1 MSTAPAPRREVFTEV
16 QLEDGTILAKGDTIH
31 VKGEPD
37 ATFVFQHLAVNPSG
51 HQAVSAFGGGPGRGA
66 WRALK
71 PEKVIVQK
79 GRKAIRLAEHGDGL
93 GEPVPGLAEVPEV
106 AAIAK
111 AVKKG
116 KDFDM
121 EVRQP
126 GGRRPQRAAGEG
138 ALAAQVADGRVKAGT
153 EINHGEHRAVITADG
168 AFEIAGERFG
178 SPSTAASHA
187 LGGRAANGWVW
198 WRLPDGQKLETVR

>member
-1 MSTAPAPRREVFTEV
+1 MSTADAPRREVYTEV
-16 QLEDGTILAKGDTIH
+16 QLEDGTMLAKGDQIH
-31 VKGEPD
+31 VKGEAD
-37 ATFVFQHLAVNPSG
+37 CVFTFQHLAVNPSG
-51 HQAVSAFGGGPGRGA
+51 HQAISAYGGPPGKGA

-71 PEKVIVQK
+71 PEKVIVKK
-79 GRKAIRLAEHGDGL
+79 GRKAIRLAEHGDGS
-93 GEPVPGLAEVPEV
+93 GEPVPGLEAIPEV
-106 AAIAK
+106 VAAK
-111 AVKKG
+111 QAVKKG

-138 ALAAQVADGRVKAGT
+138 ALAAQIKDGRVKAGT
-153 EINHGEHRAVITADG
+153 EINHGEHRAVITAEG
-168 AFEIAGERFG
+168 SFSIGGETFT